1 MRNFFSKIEFHFKST
16 KNMKHNCV
24 KKPKSLS
31 RNKPMWY
38 TTHSINILQI
48 ELTILLLTLSV
59 NYDCCKSFILIQ
71 IMHFNLN
78 YQIHV
83 SNHVI
88 FLANIFF
95 EALYRVGNIIIVG
108 YSCQEIK
115 CSILYAYI
123 WSVCH
128 YYQRGGNRV
137 FGKSED

>member
-1 MRNFFSKIEFHFKST
+1 MKI
-16 KNMKHNCV
+16 NCV
-24 KKPKSLS
+24 KKAKSLS

-48 ELTILLLTLSV
+48 ELSILLLTLSV
-59 NYDCCKSFILIQ
+59 NYDCCKSFISRLCTS
-71 IMHFNLN
+71 N

-95 EALYRVGNIIIVG
+95 EASYRVGDNIIVG

-115 CSILYAYI
+115 CSILYAYL

-128 YYQRGGNRV
+128 YYQNNIHFVSSACFYGY
-137 FGKSED
+137 DTLHLI